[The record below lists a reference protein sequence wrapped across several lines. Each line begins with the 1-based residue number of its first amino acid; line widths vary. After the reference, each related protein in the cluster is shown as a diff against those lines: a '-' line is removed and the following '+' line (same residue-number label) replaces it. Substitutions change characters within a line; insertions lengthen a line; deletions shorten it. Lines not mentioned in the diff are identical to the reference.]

1 MIWAA
6 MASLSRIFFQALQYT
21 QPAFY
26 PYASQLLVNLNILHA
41 CSGPIWLF
49 AGGMRKRPTDRG
61 SEGACISGRP
71 FGVNLRHPLTF
82 VHVWTRATYI
92 PHRQTG
98 PARAD
103 QR

>member
-1 MIWAA
+1 MGRYGLAKPDFFPSPAIYTT
-6 MASLSRIFFQALQYT
+6 RIL
-21 QPAFY
+21 PVRE
-26 PYASQLLVNLNILHA
+26 PVVNLHA